1 MKTVNELKNCYFV
14 AGSSIRQK
22 VLGELKNK
30 FATVTEAEDAM
41 GITVESYVDG
51 TPEGAT
57 NLPDELQQLHVSPA
71 LLRKMK
77 TLSPSQIRDLVME
90 GLASLG
96 GVADVLMVFFEKH
109 EYLDVVDIL
118 DKLYNWAARKI
129 GITSNPRTFVQFS
142 MDAMKRL
149 EDNSK
154 PNLVLK
160 FCQGLALDRPNNAGP
175 LIPIH
180 RMPLGLIQ
188 YCIEFFTCTN
198 VMQVGVTI
206 S

>member
-1 MKTVNELKNCYFV
+1 
-14 AGSSIRQK
+14 
-22 VLGELKNK
+22 
-30 FATVTEAEDAM
+30 M
-41 GITVESYVDG
+41 GITVESYIDG
-51 TPEGAT
+51 TPDGPA
-57 NLPDELQQLHVSPA
+57 NLPDEVKQLHVSPA
-71 LLRKMK
+71 LLGKMK
-77 TLSPSQIRDLVME
+77 SLSPNQIGDLVIE

-96 GVADVLMVFFEKH
+96 GGKSRTSFVTGVSDVLVVFFEKQ
-109 EYLDVVDIL
+109 EYVDVIDIL
-118 DKLYNWAARKI
+118 DKLYTWAACKI
-129 GITSNPRTFVQFS
+129 GITSNPRTFVQLS

-160 FCQGLALDRPNNAGP
+160 FCQGLAMDRPNNAGP

-180 RMPLGLIQ
+180 RMPFGLIQ

-206 S
+206 SLLSFLREKLSDRNM